1 MVIGSVVPW
10 GERYEQK
17 RQAERRAANKSAP
30 LTKTLLCYLAGHRE
44 KGSAHTT
51 MIALMFLVKNIV
63 RVDFGSSSSVKH
75 I

>member
-1 MVIGSVVPW
+1 MVTGSVVPW

-30 LTKTLLCYLAGHRE
+30 LTKLYSATWQDTGK
-44 KGSAHTT
+44 KGAAHTT
-51 MIALMFLVKNIV
+51 MIASMFLVKNIV
-63 RVDFGSSSSVKH
+63 RVDLVVLAPFKH